1 LAVGKIEKS
10 GFWLFQSTVESGCT
24 QGCTLSIN
32 RRIWVHTGVHAFNQQ
47 LNWMLQST
55 YRHTM
60 GFSRIEQQN
69 GANNRWGIT
78 VMQGRHGLWTLYL
91 ARNQHNHEL
100 SITIEDALGSKQLL
114 HERIPVETEPLG
126 KMLGAAGVEAAK
138 INRVMQIKRTE
149 DGYPYLIDVPGRMA
163 SL

>member
-1 LAVGKIEKS
+1 MA
-10 GFWLFQSTVESGCT
+10 
-24 QGCTLSIN
+24 
-32 RRIWVHTGVHAFNQQ
+32 
-47 LNWMLQST
+47 
-55 YRHTM
+55 Y
-60 GFSRIEQQN
+60 
-69 GANNRWGIT
+69 
-78 VMQGRHGLWTLYL
+78 GRFFL

-100 SITIEDALGSKQLL
+100 ALGSKQLL
-114 HERIPVETEPLG
+114 HERIPEETEPLG